1 MELDSQTAAFD
12 ELDRFSERQ
21 IALALPIGFN
31 LQTVVGAE
39 DRSDDVAH
47 VLRDVGLAVAAV
59 DGTGVC
65 VTVSCGNGDIHKK
78 IPASVLMQG
87 LWLMGV
93 SGVF

>member
-1 MELDSQTAAFD
+1 MELDGQAAAFD
-12 ELDRFSERQ
+12 EFDCLSQRQ
-21 IALALPIGFN
+21 IALALTVGFN
-31 LQTVVGAE
+31 LQSVVGAE
-39 DRSDDVAH
+39 DRSDDIAH

-59 DGTGVC
+59 DGAGVG

-93 SGVF
+93 AGVF